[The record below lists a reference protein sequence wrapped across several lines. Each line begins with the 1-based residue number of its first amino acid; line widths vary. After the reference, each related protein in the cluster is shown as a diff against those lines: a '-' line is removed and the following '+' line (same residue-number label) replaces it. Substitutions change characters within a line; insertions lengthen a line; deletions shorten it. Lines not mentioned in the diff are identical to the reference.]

1 MTKTELKGSEYQT
14 IYIYI
19 SSDFI
24 GLGVLTD
31 YNNNIKEH
39 YIEIQVPIVN
49 LGLTHF
55 TKVVLKWME
64 TKTERLK
71 KKNKH
76 RFSCWMFKRGSVF

>member
-1 MTKTELKGSEYQT
+1 MNIRL
-14 IYIYI
+14 YIYI

-55 TKVVLKWME
+55 TKVVLK
-64 TKTERLK
+64 
-71 KKNKH
+71 
-76 RFSCWMFKRGSVF
+76 